1 MAQLYLVDGIEF
13 SRYHHAVSHV
23 LVAYSITGA
32 IAMGTVAK
40 YLGSEPSAT
49 WQLVLLMGGIEVVL
63 SQLPSLEEIWWVSA
77 LGTLSSLGY
86 VFIAL
91 GLGLAYCGAGQGSLG
106 GRPGSSDANKA
117 FGVMNSLGNIAFAFG
132 FAQVLMEIQD
142 TLRQPPKAEKT
153 MRKAV
158 SVASIGSFVLYL
170 SSAVACYAALGNGVP
185 GEVLEGFEDA
195 PDWLLIVANLLICV
209 HMITAW
215 QVWAQPV
222 FDTIESH
229 LKARRIRKQSAAAGL
244 PPAGGGIFADAEPS
258 ASAGGSMAKE
268 HQEHQPSP
276 FDVAAPKAEA
286 SGAGAHPPQPYV
298 HWEPP
303 LVVVAEA
310 SQSGEDMAAPS
321 IDLEAHGSQAL
332 ALALSYKGKL
342 RSGQL
347 SARGS
352 GASLVFNTNPLPD
365 LLPPG
370 GWTSSRRL
378 AHADLERRSSR
389 LSSVGSRLG
398 SQAMY
403 HLDTGAANEHV
414 PANDAGYLLPF
425 WQRFLVRTSYV
436 LVCTLVACVMVYKP
450 SGRVVAAMKGVG
462 GVMLLVCLAAA
473 VGSVVNVI
481 DSLIHAVQEA
491 IFMQC
496 DQQTRA
502 GVLPRVCRSLHALLS
517 GPNACLWRDIC
528 WETDLCQPGQAER
541 AAAFLSWLASRGGS
555 TCTLQLDMW
564 SSGAVPL
571 PVPPGLALAAQLE
584 STLGACLSRCEF
596 LRLRW
601 AGQEFVVGDWVA
613 GAQALT
619 CLALSANE
627 LTVRSSLTHA
637 TALAHLELST
647 LSDSGPHLHP
657 GCLPA
662 SITRLC
668 SVPAPGEIVNVAVLP
683 AGAVQVTAAL
693 PAQLLGLPRL
703 AYLDVSESWF
713 DAAHMAAAL
722 PCLTRLT
729 SLALDK
735 CELPDGLPSELTL
748 LTRLRVLSFDGISVS
763 VDGVPVPVAAW
774 SAMLSSLTRL
784 VSLSLSN
791 IHLPELP
798 PAVEHLPRLQN
809 LYLEHNALRCLPP
822 GPFWKQ
828 LRVLSTDW
836 EPLLQSHRLLLEAP
850 HLHKLALGDM
860 SVSTNFADGLPPIS
874 AVNPLLDTLRSHP
887 SLTQVILVVRPSQL
901 HGAFSPV
908 LDAILQLRTL
918 RPTLHAQSVE
928 HDAFFVE
935 DSVEVLGPGEGEG
948 RRPRTRHFYK

>member
-298 HWEPP
+298 HWELS

-370 GWTSSRRL
+370 APPTSTS
-378 AHADLERRSSR
+378 
-389 LSSVGSRLG
+389 
-398 SQAMY
+398 
-403 HLDTGAANEHV
+403 
-414 PANDAGYLLPF
+414 PNDAGYLLPF

-481 DSLIHAVQEA
+481 DSLIHA
-491 IFMQC
+491 
-496 DQQTRA
+496 
-502 GVLPRVCRSLHALLS
+502 GKP
-517 GPNACLWRDIC
+517 
-528 WETDLCQPGQAER
+528 
-541 AAAFLSWLASRGGS
+541 GGS

-584 STLGACLSRCEF
+584 STLG
-596 LRLRW
+596 
-601 AGQEFVVGDWVA
+601 EFVVGDWVA
-613 GAQALT
+613 GRKPSRAW
-619 CLALSANE
+619 
-627 LTVRSSLTHA
+627 H
-637 TALAHLELST
+637 
-647 LSDSGPHLHP
+647 
-657 GCLPA
+657 
-662 SITRLC
+662 
-668 SVPAPGEIVNVAVLP
+668 
-683 AGAVQVTAAL
+683 
-693 PAQLLGLPRL
+693 
-703 AYLDVSESWF
+703 SESWF

-784 VSLSLSN
+784 VSLSSATYTCLSCR
-791 IHLPELP
+791 LLWSTCP
-798 PAVEHLPRLQN
+798 PAAE
-809 LYLEHNALRCLPP
+809 
-822 GPFWKQ
+822 
-828 LRVLSTDW
+828 VLSTDW
-836 EPLLQSHRLLLEAP
+836 EPLCKATGCCSRAPAPRLILFAPPNLQ
-850 HLHKLALGDM
+850 HKL
-860 SVSTNFADGLPPIS
+860 ADGLPPIS

-887 SLTQVILVVRPSQL
+887 STDQVILVVRPSQL

-948 RRPRTRHFYK
+948 EEAEDAALSDDDVAGPGAEEQAAAEGAQAAQGTGGGDV